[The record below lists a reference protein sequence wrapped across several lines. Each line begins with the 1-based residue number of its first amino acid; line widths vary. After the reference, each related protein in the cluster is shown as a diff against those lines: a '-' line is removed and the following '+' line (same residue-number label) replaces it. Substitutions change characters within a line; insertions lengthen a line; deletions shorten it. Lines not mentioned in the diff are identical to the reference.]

1 MENADI
7 DNANTDIEVDMDDPL
22 FQENVSIYDDF
33 FEQIDKS
40 ILTGDI
46 NYIQTAL
53 KMYGNQLHVETV
65 RMATRIVFE
74 ILEERM
80 VDISLT

>member
-1 MENADI
+1 MENTDI
-7 DNANTDIEVDMDDPL
+7 DIEVDMDDPL

-40 ILTGDI
+40 IITGDI

-80 VDISLT
+80 VDISLA

>member
-7 DNANTDIEVDMDDPL
+7 DNADIDNEVDMSDPL
-22 FQENVSIYDDF
+22 FQENASIYDDF

-80 VDISLT
+80 VDISLA

>member
-1 MENADI
+1 MENTDI
-7 DNANTDIEVDMDDPL
+7 DIEVDMDDPL

-40 ILTGDI
+40 IITGDI

-65 RMATRIVFE
+65 IMATRIVFE

-80 VDISLT
+80 VDISLA

>member
-1 MENADI
+1 MENTDI
-7 DNANTDIEVDMDDPL
+7 DIEVDMDDPL

-40 ILTGDI
+40 IITGDI
-46 NYIQTAL
+46 NYIQTSL
-53 KMYGNQLHVETV
+53 KMYGNQLHEETV

-80 VDISLT
+80 VDISLD

>member
-1 MENADI
+1 MENTDI
-7 DNANTDIEVDMDDPL
+7 DIEVDMDDPL

-40 ILTGDI
+40 IITGDI

>member
-1 MENADI
+1 ME
-7 DNANTDIEVDMDDPL
+7 NTDIDIELDMSDPL
-22 FQENVSIYDDF
+22 FQENASIYDDF

-40 ILTGDI
+40 IITGDI
-46 NYIQTAL
+46 NYIQDAL
-53 KMYGNQLHVETV
+53 KMYGNQLNVESV

-80 VDISLT
+80 VDISLD

>member
-1 MENADI
+1 MENTDI
-7 DNANTDIEVDMDDPL
+7 DIEVDMDDPL

-33 FEQIDKS
+33 FEQIEKS

-80 VDISLT
+80 VDISLA

>member
-40 ILTGDI
+40 IITGDI

-80 VDISLT
+80 VDISLA

>member
-1 MENADI
+1 MENTDI
-7 DNANTDIEVDMDDPL
+7 DIEVDMDDPL

-40 ILTGDI
+40 IITGDI
-46 NYIQTAL
+46 NYIQTSL
-53 KMYGNQLHVETV
+53 KMYGNQLHEETV

-80 VDISLT
+80 VDISLA

>member
-1 MENADI
+1 ME
-7 DNANTDIEVDMDDPL
+7 NTDIDIELDMSDPL

-40 ILTGDI
+40 IITGDI
-46 NYIQTAL
+46 NYIQDAL
-53 KMYGNQLHVETV
+53 KMYGNQLNVESV

-80 VDISLT
+80 VDISLD

>member
-1 MENADI
+1 MENVDMENTDI
-7 DNANTDIEVDMDDPL
+7 DIEVDMDDPL

-40 ILTGDI
+40 IITGDI

-53 KMYGNQLHVETV
+53 KMYGNQLNEESV

-80 VDISLT
+80 VDISLA

>member
-1 MENADI
+1 MENTDME
-7 DNANTDIEVDMDDPL
+7 NTDIDIELDMSDPL
-22 FQENVSIYDDF
+22 FQENASIYDDF

-40 ILTGDI
+40 IITGDI

-53 KMYGNQLHVETV
+53 KMYGNQLNEESV

>member
-1 MENADI
+1 MENTDI
-7 DNANTDIEVDMDDPL
+7 DIEVDMDDPL

-33 FEQIDKS
+33 FEQIEKS

-53 KMYGNQLHVETV
+53 KMYGNQLHEETV

-80 VDISLT
+80 VDISLA

>member
-1 MENADI
+1 MENVDME
-7 DNANTDIEVDMDDPL
+7 NTDIDIELDMSDPL

-40 ILTGDI
+40 IITGDI
-46 NYIQTAL
+46 NYIQDAL
-53 KMYGNQLHVETV
+53 KMYGNQLNVESV

-80 VDISLT
+80 VDISLD

>member
-7 DNANTDIEVDMDDPL
+7 DNEVDMSDPL
-22 FQENVSIYDDF
+22 FQENASIYDDF

-80 VDISLT
+80 VDISLD